1 MNPEAKR
8 TPELEQLLIDA
19 EADDDGVQH
28 SHPLVSRPWLL
39 LLGLVL
45 VALNLRPALS
55 SLSPLLS
62 EVSSSLGLSA
72 ARAGLLTTLPVLC
85 LGLFAP
91 LAPILAR
98 RFSAE
103 RVVLGILLTL
113 AAGIL
118 LRSAFGEVGLFA
130 GSLIAGASIGIIG
143 VLLPGIVKRDFAKQ
157 AGTMTGVYTMALCL
171 GAALA
176 AGATVPLSD
185 YFGNR
190 WNIGLGFWML
200 PALLA
205 ALCWLPQVGHKHG
218 AHRVAYQ
225 VKGLLRDPL
234 AWQVTLYMGLQ
245 SSLAYIV
252 FGWVPSILID
262 RGLSATDAGLALS
275 GSIIVQLLS
284 ALTAPWLAT
293 RGKDQR
299 LAIVVVMLLTL
310 GGLMG
315 CLYAPLDGLW
325 GWAILLGPGLRLH
338 PGVLGAARGGPDSR
352 LDRRLGRHGL
362 GLRGDRPGR
371 HRRRPRCGAGE
382 VRRRQQRENLEIHH
396 LQGRRTVHDDIGA
409 QVQVLFGVDHRLQG
423 QRAAQVLDRR
433 GAGGAACG
441 VSEAQ
446 QALGADVD
454 RVAVGR
460 APGQATGGGFGAVD
474 LGHGIHRGLLWI
486 ERQRVHADLVRAVV
500 EAQPVINLAVDVGRA
515 VAVVAHAQRITH
527 RTVADHRQA
536 QGLEGQP
543 RARREVEVLLGDLA
557 EVH

>member
-1 MNPEAKR
+1 MNPEAKS

-19 EADDDGVQH
+19 EADDAGVQH

-176 AGATVPLSD
+176 AGATVPLSQH
-185 YFGNR
+185 FAES
-190 WNIGLGFWML
+190 WSIGLGFWVV
-200 PALLA
+200 PALVA
-205 ALCWLPQVGHKHG
+205 AIFWLPQVGQKHG
-218 AHRVAYQ
+218 AHHVAYR
-225 VKGLLRDPL
+225 VRGLLRDPL

-252 FGWVPSILID
+252 FGWLPSVLIG
-262 RGLSATDAGLALS
+262 RGLSATQAGIVLS
-275 GSIIVQLLS
+275 GSILIQLISSL
-284 ALTAPWLAT
+284 ATPWLAT

-299 LAIVVVMLLTL
+299 LAIVVVMVLTL
-310 GGLMG
+310 GGLFG
-315 CLYAPLDGLW
+315 CLYAPLEGLW
-325 GWAILLGPGLRLH
+325 GWAILLGLGQGGTFSLALTLIVLRSRDAHVAANLSSMAQGFGYTLASLGPLAVGLVHDLTGGWEALGWIF
-338 PGVLGAARGGPDSR
+338 GVIGLGAIVF
-352 LDRRLGRHGL
+352 GL
-362 GLRGDRPGR
+362 G
-371 HRRRPRCGAGE
+371 AGQA
-382 VRRRQQRENLEIHH
+382 RY
-396 LQGRRTVHDDIGA
+396 
-409 QVQVLFGVDHRLQG
+409 VQVTCEKL
-423 QRAAQVLDRR
+423 
-433 GAGGAACG
+433 
-441 VSEAQ
+441 
-446 QALGADVD
+446 
-454 RVAVGR
+454 
-460 APGQATGGGFGAVD
+460 
-474 LGHGIHRGLLWI
+474 
-486 ERQRVHADLVRAVV
+486 
-500 EAQPVINLAVDVGRA
+500 
-515 VAVVAHAQRITH
+515 
-527 RTVADHRQA
+527 
-536 QGLEGQP
+536 
-543 RARREVEVLLGDLA
+543 
-557 EVH
+557 